1 MLGEPV
7 LKVSKISKSFPGVWA
22 LRKVSFE
29 VACGEV
35 HGLVGENGAGKSTL
49 MAVASG
55 ALVPNEGTVLINGSS
70 IVGDPEA
77 VRACG
82 LAIVRQ
88 EPALMPDL
96 TVAENL
102 YLGVPE
108 AKRPPISK
116 LNDWALKLLKRWNE
130 DIAIDVT
137 YRVDQMN
144 SEQRF
149 IIEIVKAL
157 AVEPRVLILD
167 EPTEHLLSE
176 DVSRLFER
184 IRDVAAKGAG
194 VVYISHRIREV
205 QEISDRITVLRDGRV
220 QGTFD
225 KSGLTEHQIVE
236 LIIGNSAESE
246 YPPSA
251 NSPRGGPSSLSV
263 RSYSGKG
270 FDNVSIEVSAGE
282 IVGLAGIDG

>member
-1 MLGEPV
+1 
-7 LKVSKISKSFPGVWA
+7 
-22 LRKVSFE
+22 
-29 VACGEV
+29 
-35 HGLVGENGAGKSTL
+35 

-77 VRACG
+77 VRECG
-82 LAIVRQ
+82 LAFVRQ

-116 LNDWALKLLKRWNE
+116 LNDWAMRLLKRWNE
-130 DIAIDVT
+130 EIVIDVT

-157 AVEPRVLILD
+157 ALEPRVLILD
-167 EPTEHLLSE
+167 EPTEHLLGD

-184 IRDVAAKGAG
+184 IRDIAAKGAG

-220 QGTFD
+220 QGTFET
-225 KSGLTEHQIVE
+225 GNLTEHQIVE
-236 LIIGNSAESE
+236 LIIGKSADSE
-246 YPPSA
+246 YPPKASCSE
-251 NSPRGGPSSLSV
+251 NRHRPGC
-263 RSYSGKG
+263 
-270 FDNVSIEVSAGE
+270 
-282 IVGLAGIDG
+282 